1 MAAPQPVIRHA
12 HGQRAD
18 ALFRT
23 DGQISN
29 VILVE
34 EVTYGDGEVN
44 ATGDRAAMDMDAG
57 RGEFFGN
64 PVNVVSSR
72 GEMKAPHV
80 IYTSADQLVHAV
92 EGVHA
97 IIQQASDANLTG
109 SVLGE
114 GKGPVMV
121 QSAEAY
127 WQRPQATFIFRGD
140 VRAWRGDNLLL
151 APELQGERLPQ
162 GDQLAASGGVKT
174 VWLPGQQE
182 ESATPRAAAV
192 ERGAA
197 AGAGAAK
204 PKGAA
209 TPGSGGGGRVAG
221 KPAVGAADPGPAKGS
236 AAAGKAA
243 AGKAA
248 IGKAATAKIA
258 TGTAAGAGTGGG
270 GVATPAGRDAHQKGG
285 AITVLAANM
294 LYRDGSGVLTYTG
307 NVHVDQDG
315 KTLTCKQLDVNL
327 DQDHKAKQM
336 TCTGGTHLDDPAAGR
351 KIDGETGVYRL
362 ETRKIDVF
370 GNPVVMRDR
379 DGNLVHGKRLRYA
392 IDDGKVEVLGKDEV
406 KPPAPAS
413 AAPSPAPP
421 APPAPSA
428 SPTSAA
434 PPTGAA
440 GRRRVAR

>member
-1 MAAPQPVIRHA
+1 
-12 HGQRAD
+12 
-18 ALFRT
+18 
-23 DGQISN
+23 
-29 VILVE
+29 
-34 EVTYGDGEVN
+34 
-44 ATGDRAAMDMDAG
+44 
-57 RGEFFGN
+57 
-64 PVNVVSSR
+64 
-72 GEMKAPHV
+72 V

-97 IIQQASDANLTG
+97 IIQQASDANLAG

-182 ESATPRAAAV
+182 ESAAAPGAAPPAAP
-192 ERGAA
+192 AA
-197 AGAGAAK
+197 AGRKTPGATAAK
-204 PKGAA
+204 PQGAS
-209 TPGSGGGGRVAG
+209 TPGSRGDGRVAK
-221 KPAVGAADPGPAKGS
+221 KPATATGEPAPAGGTAGA

-248 IGKAATAKIA
+248 PGKAATE
-258 TGTAAGAGTGGG
+258 TAASVGKG
-270 GVATPAGRDAHQKGG
+270 GG

-392 IDDGKVEVLGKDEV
+392 IDDGKVEVLGKDEA

-413 AAPSPAPP
+413 PASTPAPP
-421 APPAPSA
+421 ASPAPS
-428 SPTSAA
+428 
-434 PPTGAA
+434 
-440 GRRRVAR
+440 GRRRAAW

>member
-1 MAAPQPVIRHA
+1 
-12 HGQRAD
+12 
-18 ALFRT
+18 
-23 DGQISN
+23 
-29 VILVE
+29 
-34 EVTYGDGEVN
+34 
-44 ATGDRAAMDMDAG
+44 MDMDAG

-64 PVNVVSSR
+64 PVEVVSSR
-72 GEMKAPHV
+72 GEMRAPHV

-97 IIQQASDANLTG
+97 IIRQASDANLTG

-182 ESATPRAAAV
+182 ESAPAPGAAP
-192 ERGAA
+192 GAA
-197 AGAGAAK
+197 AGRKAPA
-204 PKGAA
+204 AA
-209 TPGSGGGGRVAG
+209 TANPRGASAPGSGGGGARAASR
-221 KPAVGAADPGPAKGS
+221 PAAVGT
-236 AAAGKAA
+236 AAAAPATGTAASGKAA
-243 AGKAA
+243 AGKVAA
-248 IGKAATAKIA
+248 GKAATETA
-258 TGTAAGAGTGGG
+258 TGAGKGG
-270 GVATPAGRDAHQKGG
+270 GG

-392 IDDGKVEVLGKDEV
+392 LDDGKVEVLGKDEV

-413 AAPSPAPP
+413 
-421 APPAPSA
+421 SA
-428 SPTSAA
+428 SPTSPAPTA
-434 PPTGAA
+434 SSGSPPDRPLGEAPKSSAIAGRTLAQREAGGRSASSGRPPTGAA
-440 GRRRVAR
+440 GRRRAR